1 MTYAIAYALLCV
13 GFLGGWITCAIW
25 RHDQP

>member
-13 GFLGGWITCAIW
+13 GFLGGWVTCAIW
-25 RHDQP
+25 RRDQP